1 MARNEESGTGEARI
15 KREECGEFV
24 SFLSPFSYSCTHLP
38 TPSALLFLHR
48 TPCTHPLAR
57 IRPAAMAQDANN
69 AVFPTDG
76 AIFFLFFSFFPF
88 FKKKL
93 QLGFSCCEIPSRGAS
108 TKIPG
113 LSPVGRWSRERRG
126 SFTTREPWPYAGSGS
141 ESTMAETA
149 PSREERVPST
159 VGGGGTEIP
168 LGGVPEGTWREHARG
183 GGQVNAPRSE
193 WGVTGPRQSR
203 PRPRWRK
210 PSRAEAESPG
220 PRQAMASNRPLHW
233 EPLGPTT

>member
-88 FKKKL
+88 F
-93 QLGFSCCEIPSRGAS
+93 
-108 TKIPG
+108 
-113 LSPVGRWSRERRG
+113 
-126 SFTTREPWPYAGSGS
+126 
-141 ESTMAETA
+141 
-149 PSREERVPST
+149 
-159 VGGGGTEIP
+159 
-168 LGGVPEGTWREHARG
+168 
-183 GGQVNAPRSE
+183 
-193 WGVTGPRQSR
+193 
-203 PRPRWRK
+203 
-210 PSRAEAESPG
+210 
-220 PRQAMASNRPLHW
+220 
-233 EPLGPTT
+233 